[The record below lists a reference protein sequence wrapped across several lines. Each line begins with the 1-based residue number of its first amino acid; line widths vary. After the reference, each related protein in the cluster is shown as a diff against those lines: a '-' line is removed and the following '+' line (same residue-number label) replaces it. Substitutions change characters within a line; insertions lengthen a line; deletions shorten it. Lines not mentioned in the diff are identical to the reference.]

1 MEAKGETTMTYQIV
15 TIEEAA
21 TIVGLPATIVSFYTE
36 VGLIGA
42 SSSTGG
48 YTEEHLRELRRVR
61 RLMQDL
67 DLSPEAVEVVLRM
80 RQRILA
86 LEQEVCQL
94 RAEAQVARTRQQTT
108 ETWFEADWHEGL

>member
-1 MEAKGETTMTYQIV
+1 MTYQII

-21 TIVGLPATIVSFYTE
+21 TIVGLPTTVVSFYAE
-36 VGLIGA
+36 VGLIG
-42 SSSTGG
+42 SLSSTGG
-48 YTEEHLRELRRVR
+48 YTEEHLRELRRAR

-94 RAEAQVARTRQQTT
+94 RTEAQAARLRQQAPN
-108 ETWFEADWHEGL
+108 TWFEADWREGW